1 MSLTGAFSEG
11 ATDFLTRMANIKFPI
26 PIFGSTLS
34 HLPARSR
41 WMDWTMR
48 IIQRNVLESVGA
60 AVTSGIRLW
69 KATAPTALHRD
80 NMTENTEW
88 RYRRWPTGSRRS
100 TSPESGIP
108 PEISIYSDSG
118 WDSSNPSIPLDESR
132 KDIPRRNVPSSI
144 ESTCTDDRVSDT
156 SSDVEIDMDHLLE
169 DPQRAMDLLTTGTQT
184 EKKRF
189 ADLLLTRRDQDWEA
203 QRDALHARRKPHKP
217 PICRYAQRLGINPSL
232 IHPLYELPI
241 DTIVSPQKKSHQGI
255 TIRGNRQSMSAAK
268 NLSPYLNRTE
278 SPHSSNSKR
287 APNMIPCFPPNMIE
301 DYTDEH
307 PCGIALNHSSTLHI
321 TDDSPPNTSQI
332 RTRSTTKQ
340 LNHCLEN
347 RKGGYYLRY
356 TTTGKRSYRVITDSS
371 QDD

>member
-1 MSLTGAFSEG
+1 M
-11 ATDFLTRMANIKFPI
+11 
-26 PIFGSTLS
+26 
-34 HLPARSR
+34 
-41 WMDWTMR
+41 
-48 IIQRNVLESVGA
+48 
-60 AVTSGIRLW
+60 
-69 KATAPTALHRD
+69 
-80 NMTENTEW
+80 
-88 RYRRWPTGSRRS
+88 
-100 TSPESGIP
+100 
-108 PEISIYSDSG
+108 SIYSDSG

-255 TIRGNRQSMSAAK
+255 TIRGNRQSMNAAK
-268 NLSPYLNRTE
+268 SLSPHLNRTA

-287 APNMIPCFPPNMIE
+287 APNMI
-301 DYTDEH
+301 
-307 PCGIALNHSSTLHI
+307 S
-321 TDDSPPNTSQI
+321 
-332 RTRSTTKQ
+332 
-340 LNHCLEN
+340 
-347 RKGGYYLRY
+347 
-356 TTTGKRSYRVITDSS
+356 
-371 QDD
+371 